1 VRSSRPGAPGHA
13 PLVDFCNR
21 KRPAST
27 TFGPRNPARP
37 SGPALADPPCDSVA
51 RLAPRFL
58 ILRDGPHSDWAIAA
72 FTTTIQSKG
81 SREFTGQGPFDCIA
95 IDDCIAGLL
104 LGDRSP
110 GRLRPNPIGSNTSC
124 RATRV
129 DYDRSTVI
137 EPSSSPASRADTR
150 STSSPPDT
158 RFRGRFRGG
167 PPPAPLREKEMRSAA
182 PEVLSI
188 PGLPLAGSALSPQF
202 VPNLWR
208 SWARAFSISAPFL
221 RTDGALG
228 ATGTRPLSGE

>member
-21 KRPAST
+21 
-27 TFGPRNPARP
+27 NDLQARP
-37 SGPALADPPCDSVA
+37 SDLET
-51 RLAPRFL
+51 RLAPADPREQIRLLTRCCSACAELL
-58 ILRDGPHSDWAIAA
+58 IMRDGPRSDWAIAA

-81 SREFTGQGPFDCIA
+81 SRGFTGQGPFVCIA
-95 IDDCIAGLL
+95 IGDCIAGLL
-104 LGDRSP
+104 LGDRSL
-110 GRLRPNPIGSNTSC
+110 GRLRPNPIDSNTSC

-137 EPSSSPASRADTR
+137 ESSGSPASRADTR
-150 STSSPPDT
+150 STGSPPDT

-208 SWARAFSISAPFL
+208 WWARAFSISAPFL

-228 ATGTRPLSGE
+228 ATWTRPLSGE